1 MAGSKEVQGTT
12 LVSCGNYEERA
23 SVTPLARPRG
33 RVELRVD
40 SLLATARDPH
50 VPRVRYR
57 VTLDRQGLLRLR
69 SLIDS
74 ALINVDEHAEIP

>member
-12 LVSCGNYEERA
+12 LVSCGTYEERA

-40 SLLATARDPH
+40 SRLATARAPDA
-50 VPRVRYR
+50 RQVRYR

-69 SLIDS
+69 GVIDE
-74 ALINVDEHAEIP
+74 ALISLAEDAAEP